1 MKTGPKKSTRDCIHF
16 DTNIWLSL
24 IAKKP
29 ELSKRAASH
38 LDRIIYGKQARA
50 GMSIVVPGETV
61 YKLIESFRKDVDT
74 LMTALGFV
82 ERFVIRGEIVIHNLD
97 ERDIT
102 MAQQIKEDTRIR
114 GVHAPEFLE
123 IAVALRTGAKRFET
137 MDEIADNEILKGYLK
152 QKGLR
157 LIKFSPG

>member
-1 MKTGPKKSTRDCIHF
+1 MKTRPRKGKRDCIHF

-29 ELSKRAASH
+29 ELSERAASH
-38 LDRIIYGKQARA
+38 LDRVIYGKQARA
-50 GMSIVVPGETV
+50 GMSVVVLGETV

-82 ERFVIRGEIVIHNLD
+82 EKFVIRGEIVIHNLD
-97 ERDIT
+97 HRDIE

-114 GVHAPEFLE
+114 GLHVPELLE
-123 IAVALRTGAKRFET
+123 IAVALRTEAKQFVTMEELGGNET
-137 MDEIADNEILKGYLK
+137 LKPYLK

-157 LIKFSPG
+157 LIRFSPG